1 MHTSDF
7 CYDLPPS
14 FIAQKPVEPRDSARL
29 LVVVRATGA
38 LGHRVFYEIGQYL
51 HPGDL
56 LIANESRVLAAR
68 LHARKVPSGGQVEL
82 LLLSRQDERTWE
94 TLVKGRRTPV
104 GTRLALHR
112 PGQEDAPPAVEG
124 EIVAWTDSGGRL
136 IRWERAV
143 EPFLDELGTVPLPP
157 YIRAPIADPERYQ
170 TVYARREGSVA
181 APTAGLHF
189 TPDLLFALRE
199 RGIQLAF
206 VDLEIGLD
214 TFRPVE
220 SEMVE
225 GHHIHTERC
234 SLSPE
239 VARQINQA
247 KLEGRRVIAVGTTS
261 VRVLETAA
269 RIGSPP
275 APRLAKDACA
285 PEGAEGASCPW
296 QTVTAFSGP
305 TDLYIYPPFQF
316 RVVDALITNFHL
328 PRSSLLMLVSAFAGQ
343 RALGDQRAS
352 EDRRAAPGRSGREL
366 IMAAY
371 EEAKREGYRFF
382 SFGDAMLIL

>member
-1 MHTSDF
+1 MRTSDF
-7 CYDLPPS
+7 DYDLPS
-14 FIAQKPVEPRDSARL
+14 SYIAQKPVEPRDSARL
-29 LVVVRATGA
+29 LVVHRATGR
-38 LGHRVFYEIGQYL
+38 LEHRVFADIGEYL
-51 HPGDL
+51 RPGDL
-56 LIANESRVLAAR
+56 LIANESRVLPAR
-68 LHARKVPSGGQVEL
+68 LHARKVPNGGQVEL

-94 TLVKGRRTPV
+94 ALVKGRRTPV

-112 PGQEDAPPAVEG
+112 PGQEEEPAAIEG
-124 EIVAWTDSGGRL
+124 EVTAWTDSGGRM
-136 IRWERAV
+136 IRWDRAV

-157 YIRAPIADPERYQ
+157 YIHAPIADPERYQ

-220 SEMVE
+220 SETVE
-225 GHHIHTERC
+225 GHHIHTEHC

-239 VARQINQA
+239 VARQINRA

-269 RIGSPP
+269 RIGSQPG
-275 APRLAKDACA
+275 PRLVEQACETA
-285 PEGAEGASCPW
+285 SAAGAACPW
-296 QTVTAFSGP
+296 QTVAAFSGP

-343 RALGDQRAS
+343 RAP
-352 EDRRAAPGRSGREL
+352 AAPGFDSGREL
-366 IMAAY
+366 ILAAY
-371 EEAKREGYRFF
+371 EDAKREGYRFF